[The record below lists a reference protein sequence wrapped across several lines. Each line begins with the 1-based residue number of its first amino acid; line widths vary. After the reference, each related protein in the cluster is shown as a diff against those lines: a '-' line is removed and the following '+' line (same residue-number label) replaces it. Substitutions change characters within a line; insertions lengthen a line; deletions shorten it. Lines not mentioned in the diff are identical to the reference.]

1 MLSGVHF
8 LNESKMKAIR
18 FGAGFT
24 VFVLFFGI
32 ALLEAFQNGQWIRG
46 MLWLFVGTVFL
57 VADNLRKP
65 SRT

>member
-1 MLSGVHF
+1 
-8 LNESKMKAIR
+8 MKAIR

-32 ALLEAFQNGQWIRG
+32 ALLEAFQNGQWIRD

-57 VADNLRKP
+57 IADNLRKP